1 MIGMTLYKLLRK
13 RGTSFLAGMAVTTI
27 ILFSYSFMTGN
38 SVSTQR
44 AVYMCM
50 CFMLAAVIGRKTD
63 MLTSLAFT
71 AIIILM
77 DNPFLLY
84 YSGFVFSFAA
94 IVSIAIV
101 VPAFSPE
108 KNDEYDAEEANIK
121 NHKNKIC
128 NKMP

>member
-1 MIGMTLYKLLRK
+1 
-13 RGTSFLAGMAVTTI
+13 
-27 ILFSYSFMTGN
+27 
-38 SVSTQR
+38 
-44 AVYMCM
+44 
-50 CFMLAAVIGRKTD
+50 MLAAVIGRKTD

-108 KNDEYDAEEANIK
+108 KNDEHDVEEANIK
-121 NHKNKIC
+121 NYKNKIC
-128 NKMP
+128 NKNKKRAFIQIYGCYRSSIRRVYKGNRIK

>member
-1 MIGMTLYKLLRK
+1 M
-13 RGTSFLAGMAVTTI
+13 F
-27 ILFSYSFMTGN
+27 
-38 SVSTQR
+38 
-44 AVYMCM
+44 
-50 CFMLAAVIGRKTD
+50 AAVIGRKTD

-108 KNDEYDAEEANIK
+108 KNDEHDVEEANIK

-128 NKMP
+128 NKLLSTLWSTAGIQVAMIPIVAFYFYEIPLYSLFINLIVLPLVPFVFAFSI

>member
-1 MIGMTLYKLLRK
+1 
-13 RGTSFLAGMAVTTI
+13 
-27 ILFSYSFMTGN
+27 
-38 SVSTQR
+38 
-44 AVYMCM
+44 MCI
-50 CFMLAAVIGRKTD
+50 CFMFAAMIGRKTD

-108 KNDEYDAEEANIK
+108 KNDEHDLKREDIK
-121 NHKNKIC
+121 SHKNKIC
-128 NKMP
+128 NKLLSTLCSTAGIQIASSSTGCNSDQCIGVQKRFCNRRFCYVPVGNR